1 MGMKKKPTKLK
12 LVKGNPGRRPIKGN
26 EPEPEIV
33 QAPKPPGWLD
43 NNALAVWDVTATEL
57 DRIGMLTKV
66 DLIALSHY
74 CDWHSTYL
82 WASRDIEM
90 NGMILEDS
98 SGRRYRNPA
107 TTIKNEASRH
117 VRSYAAEFGLTC
129 SARSGM
135 VIATGRRNADDDKA
149 AKAAR
154 ILDKK

>member
-12 LVKGNPGRRPIKGN
+12 LVTGNPGRRRIKGN
-26 EPEPEIV
+26 EPAPEKV
-33 QAPKPPGWLD
+33 ETPKAPPWLD
-43 NNALAVWDVTATEL
+43 SNALGAWDVVAKEL
-57 DRIGMLTKV
+57 DRLGMLTKV
-66 DLIALSHY
+66 DLVALSHF
-74 CDWHSTYL
+74 CDWHSTFL

-117 VRSYAAEFGLTC
+117 VRAYGAEFGFSPSTRAGL
-129 SARSGM
+129 
-135 VIATGRRNADDDKA
+135 VVPTGRRNANDGKETKA
-149 AKAAR
+149 RR